1 MPQKQDGNQGATT
14 SVILSKCARRASR
27 RGGTDWPRK
36 GMPMIE
42 FVRNQSTF
50 IIEDDGLFRER
61 LREFGTKRAFCLA
74 ANISAD
80 TLNKILNDKGVNYD
94 TAVKVAEAL
103 GLYWE
108 DLFYPDTYQT
118 KVVKTKGRGQIASS

>member
-1 MPQKQDGNQGATT
+1 MLEY
-14 SVILSKCARRASR
+14 S
-27 RGGTDWPRK
+27 
-36 GMPMIE
+36 
-42 FVRNQSTF
+42 RNQSGF
-50 IIEDDGLFRER
+50 VLENDGLLKARM
-61 LREFGTKRAFCLA
+61 REFKTKQAFCLA

-108 DLFYPDTYQT
+108 DIFSQQIYQT
-118 KVVKTKGRGQIASS
+118 HVVKTKGRGQIASI